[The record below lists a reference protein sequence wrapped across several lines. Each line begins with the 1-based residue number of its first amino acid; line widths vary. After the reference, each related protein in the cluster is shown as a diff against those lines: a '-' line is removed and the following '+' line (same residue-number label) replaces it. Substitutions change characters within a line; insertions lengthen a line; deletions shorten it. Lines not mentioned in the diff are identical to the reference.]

1 MRRLIR
7 CLSTKLPAR
16 HHQCCMHRTTL
27 VQTRNQHLRFCMQ
40 VQLPLQDSEVDA
52 RGYDDERGE
61 VGGFGSAHGKVG
73 ARDQ

>member
-1 MRRLIR
+1 MHTRPLPSP
-7 CLSTKLPAR
+7 LSPP
-16 HHQCCMHRTTL
+16 
-27 VQTRNQHLRFCMQ
+27 Q

-73 ARDQ
+73 FPPWGARFGRVCVCILGW